1 MFGFISLKECQTM
14 NAQTQTNEGA
24 NNQVANEQTLTNS
37 SFQTYGTE
45 AVKAWQRGTKAL
57 GTGDQLAV
65 FALAHAWEETSFLA
79 VVTDRKGQIESQF
92 SFDLEDYVTK
102 PLTNENGTRDNKATN
117 ARTVAIC
124 KTVFGINAEDVDQ
137 SIKQRI
143 NRALEVVQYIMGA
156 GFAASDLEISKSGRI
171 SVPYVCLNDEPD
183 KDEASKNELKQW
195 EAMKGETVEL
205 DGKKGHTIAE
215 LQRRARPKPDRHATA
230 NTPDKGAE
238 LMASITFVKETLS
251 RLMDEKAKDDAPA
264 PNKAMRKELFDLSTV
279 LASYFDAD
287 PMDETEEE
295 KKPETTGRKNTRASK
310 G

>member
-1 MFGFISLKECQTM
+1 MNTQLK
-14 NAQTQTNEGA
+14 TNEGQG
-24 NNQVANEQTLTNS
+24 NQVANEPATNS
-37 SFQTYGTE
+37 SFSEYGIE

-57 GTGDQLAV
+57 GTGDQMAV
-65 FALAHAWEETSFLA
+65 YALAHAWEETSFLA
-79 VVTDRKGQIESQF
+79 VVTDRKGVIESQF
-92 SFDLEDYVTK
+92 NFDLEDYVSK

-124 KTVFGINAEDVDQ
+124 STVFGLKADDIDQ

-143 NRALEVVQYIMGA
+143 NRALEVVQYIMA
-156 GFAASDLEISKSGRI
+156 QGFAATDLEISKGGRI

-183 KDEASKNELKQW
+183 KEEASKNELKQW

-230 NTPDKGAE
+230 QTANKGAE
-238 LMASITFVKETLS
+238 FLASVAFVTVSLQH
-251 RLMDEKAKDDAPA
+251 LMDEKTKSDMPA
-264 PNKAMRKELFDLSTV
+264 PNKAARKALFDLNTV
-279 LASYFDAD
+279 LGTYFTAD
-287 PMDETEEE
+287 PVEENEFAEKTEA
-295 KKPETTGRKNTRASK
+295 PKNTRKSK